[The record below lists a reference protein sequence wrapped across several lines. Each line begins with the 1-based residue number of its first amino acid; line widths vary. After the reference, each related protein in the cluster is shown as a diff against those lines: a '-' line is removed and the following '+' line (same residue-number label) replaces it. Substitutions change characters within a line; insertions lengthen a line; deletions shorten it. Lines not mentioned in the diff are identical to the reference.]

1 MSEILDSGQRRE
13 FDTGAV
19 RDMSAGK
26 GRCDLMPLAEIATT
40 FNDVIICEIAS
51 FTQTQSVVYLH
62 NAIRIFV
69 SVYYP
74 SEEDAMLDL
83 AKHYE
88 NGLKKY
94 PENNWKKG
102 IPVSSFIDSG
112 VRHYYKARRGDDD
125 ENHRA
130 AFLWNMYGCI
140 WTVLHDG
147 GIVADCTGSDR
158 EDKENAAVSE
168 KVHRKTYLEDFI
180 EKYPNAPVVPD
191 GLPTACRAPIYG
203 GHCQR
208 NPCINC
214 EDCWRELMPEEGCT

>member
-1 MSEILDSGQRRE
+1 MYGMPESAAVPHQEMRRMAELVGVPIPAGKRNDQRKRDEIMSEILDSSERRE

-62 NAIRIFV
+62 NAIRVFV

-112 VRHYYKARRGDDD
+112 VRHYYKAKRGDDD

-130 AFLWNMYGCI
+130 AFMWNMYGCI

-147 GIVADCTGSDR
+147 GDMTKYTEHKH
-158 EDKENAAVSE
+158 ED
-168 KVHRKTYLEDFI
+168 
-180 EKYPNAPVVPD
+180 
-191 GLPTACRAPIYG
+191 
-203 GHCQR
+203 
-208 NPCINC
+208 
-214 EDCWRELMPEEGCT
+214 